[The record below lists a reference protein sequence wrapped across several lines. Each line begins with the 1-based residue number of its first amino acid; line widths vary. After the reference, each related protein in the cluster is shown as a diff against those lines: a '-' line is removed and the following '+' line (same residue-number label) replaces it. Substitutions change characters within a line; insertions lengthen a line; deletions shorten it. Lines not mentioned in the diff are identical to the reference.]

1 MKEGADMFTGL
12 IEELGHVAQV
22 EERPAGRRFW
32 LAAELVMEDAHVG
45 DSIACS
51 GVCLT
56 VVALEPGRFAVE
68 AIPETLS
75 RTTLGTWAVG
85 DRVNLERSLKLEQR
99 LGGHM
104 VQGHVDGVGEV
115 IADVAEGDGTR
126 ITIRVPAELRRFIPE
141 KGSLSVDGISLT
153 VAALTPDGCEIA
165 YIPHTLAVTTAQDHK
180 AGRRVNLEVDLLA
193 RYLARLLEESGMA
206 GRQS

>member
-1 MKEGADMFTGL
+1 MFTGL
-12 IEELGHVAQV
+12 IEEVGHVAQL
-22 EERPAGRRFW
+22 EERSAGRRFW

-68 AIPETLS
+68 AIPETLA
-75 RTTLGTWAVG
+75 RTTLGAWAVG
-85 DRVNLERSLKLEQR
+85 ERVNLERALRLEQR

-115 IADVAEGDGTR
+115 IVDAKEGDGTR
-126 ITIRVPAELRRFIPE
+126 ITIRVPTELRRFIPE
-141 KGSLSVDGISLT
+141 KGSLAIDGISLT

-193 RYLARLLEESGMA
+193 RYLARLLEDSGMA